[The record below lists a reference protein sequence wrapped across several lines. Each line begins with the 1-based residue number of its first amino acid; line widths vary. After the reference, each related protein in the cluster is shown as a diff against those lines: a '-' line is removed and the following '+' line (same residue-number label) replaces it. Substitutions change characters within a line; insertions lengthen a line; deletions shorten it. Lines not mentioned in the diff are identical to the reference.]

1 MAVSRCRVKRWP
13 CQALDCSFGLP
24 ATAYIFRYLL
34 HSHPLLGSGCSSI
47 QVRENQGPRSSP
59 TVRAHM
65 SLTRC
70 LGWASP
76 QKVNNSLGADPS
88 WVSFNSIRFQPNLPC
103 HGVRF
108 PRARRGCWRGWWL
121 SLRLSLILKPAA
133 DPCCFTCS
141 FYPVTMK

>member
-13 CQALDCSFGLP
+13 CQPLDCSFSLP

-34 HSHPLLGSGCSSI
+34 HSRLLLGSGCSPI

-59 TVRAHM
+59 TARAHM
-65 SLTRC
+65 SHTRC

-76 QKVNNSLGADPS
+76 QKVNNSLAADPS
-88 WVSFNSIRFQPNLPC
+88 WVSFNSIQFQPNLPC

-108 PRARRGCWRGWWL
+108 PRAGRGCWRGWWL
-121 SLRLSLILKPAA
+121 SLRLSLILKPVA